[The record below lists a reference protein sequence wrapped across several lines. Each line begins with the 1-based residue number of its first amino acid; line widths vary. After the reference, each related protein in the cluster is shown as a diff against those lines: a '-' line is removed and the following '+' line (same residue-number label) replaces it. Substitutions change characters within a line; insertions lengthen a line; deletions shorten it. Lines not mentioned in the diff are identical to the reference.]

1 VSLSLCACF
10 TRPKKRVRKFGEK
23 FFSFS
28 LLKRRK
34 KKKRHV
40 SSARGTGLSS
50 SFVSSRARSRAEG
63 EEEQK
68 VFVFARVVF
77 CCCCRCSFERGG
89 AREGVDDDELE
100 TPEKRRFPGKNS
112 ISKRVRVDEER
123 KKCDRVQSDGGREQ
137 RRRWQRREHVRARA
151 EKSVG

>member
-1 VSLSLCACF
+1 VLYASQESKESLGKSSSVF
-10 TRPKKRVRKFGEK
+10 RSV
-23 FFSFS
+23 
-28 LLKRRK
+28 

-68 VFVFARVVF
+68 VFVFARVVVVFIVTFFFF
-77 CCCCRCSFERGG
+77 CCCCCRRSFERGG
-89 AREGVDDDELE
+89 EREGDDDDELE
-100 TPEKRRFPGKNS
+100 TPEERRFPGENS

-123 KKCDRVQSDGGREQ
+123 KKCDRVQSDGGWEQ
-137 RRRWQRREHVRARA
+137 RRRWQRREYVRARA

>member
-1 VSLSLCACF
+1 
-10 TRPKKRVRKFGEK
+10 VRKFGEK

-28 LLKRRK
+28 LLKRRQ

-77 CCCCRCSFERGG
+77 FFIVTFFFCCCRCCSFERG
-89 AREGVDDDELE
+89 DDDELE
-100 TPEKRRFPGKNS
+100 TPEERRFPGKNS

-137 RRRWQRREHVRARA
+137 RRRWQRREYVRARA